1 MTNCEIFEVIKDV
14 VLIVAAAI
22 GSYVALKGLNTWQRQ
37 LTGQTEYDLARRI
50 LVTLFKYRDAI
61 DQTRH
66 PAMWGDEMPS
76 PPEEEAKEMS
86 FKEIQFYGSS
96 KAYQKRWNNVQTKK
110 SSLYADLVESEA
122 IWGIELKNLFQPIF
136 DLEHELFVQI
146 RHHIELTNPK
156 TPDDHKEA
164 ILKLAKEKRDILYS
178 SLGEENDDFRSELLA
193 AIGKIENFLKPYLR
207 REKA

>member
-1 MTNCEIFEVIKDV
+1 MTSCEIFEITKDL

-76 PPEEEAKEMS
+76 PPEEEAKKMS
-86 FKEIQFYGSS
+86 FDEINFYGSS
-96 KAYQKRWNNVQTKK
+96 KAYQKRWDKVQTEK
-110 SSLYADLVESEA
+110 SSLYADLLESEA
-122 IWGIELKNLFQPIF
+122 IWGIDLKNLFQPIF
-136 DLEHELFVQI
+136 DLEHELLVKI
-146 RHHIELTNPK
+146 RHHIELANPK
-156 TPDDHKEA
+156 TPDAHKEA
-164 ILKLAKEKRDILYS
+164 ILKLDKKKRDIMYS
-178 SLGEENDDFRSELLA
+178 TLGEETDDFKLELLA
-193 AIGKIENFLKPYLR
+193 AIEAIEKYLKPHLR